1 MRSFSIT
8 TFWLWLLC
16 VLAAPSAHAQN
27 GAASARDANL
37 QETPSVLLPG
47 SYWEDRAPLKVGEAA
62 PGWVLPLASDSS
74 FAKKG
79 APDLDF
85 ARWRGQKTTVV
96 VFWAFWCDTWKDATR
111 YFGELRGDL
120 EKRGVKLVIVAVD
133 ASQQPVAR
141 PAFASGKL
149 FFPVVIDGKSQI
161 TARYG
166 VRRVP
171 TVIVVGANGNAR
183 AVWEGLPH
191 KKVLLKTLG
200 R

>member
-1 MRSFSIT
+1 M
-8 TFWLWLLC
+8 LL
-16 VLAAPSAHAQN
+16 LASRADAQN
-27 GAASARDANL
+27 GAPAPNDAARR

-47 SYWEDRAPLKVGEAA
+47 SYWEERAPLRVGDAA
-62 PGWVLPLASDSS
+62 PGWKLPLASGSPG
-74 FAKKG
+74 AKKG

-85 ARWRGQKTTVV
+85 ARFRGGKTTVL

-111 YFGELRGDL
+111 FFGAARRELDA
-120 EKRGVKLVIVAVD
+120 RGVQLVAVAVD

-149 FFPVVIDGKSQI
+149 FFPVAIDAKSQI

-171 TVIVVGANGNAR
+171 TVFLVGPDGKISAR
-183 AVWEGLPH
+183 WEGLP
-191 KKVLLKTLG
+191 TL
-200 R
+200 RELQRALPARR

>member
-1 MRSFSIT
+1 MRSFSKH
-8 TFWLWLLC
+8 LAWLLC
-16 VLAAPSAHAQN
+16 VLIAPAAFAQ
-27 GAASARDANL
+27 SDANL

-62 PGWVLPLASDSS
+62 PLWTLPLAGDSPL
-74 FAKKG
+74 AKKG
-79 APDLDF
+79 ATDLDF

-111 YFGELRGDL
+111 YLGDVRGDL
-120 EKRGVKLVIVAVD
+120 EKRGVKLVVVAVD

-141 PAFASGKL
+141 PAFRVKKL
-149 FFPVVIDGKSQI
+149 FSPVVIDARSHV

-171 TVIVVGANGNAR
+171 TVFVVGADGKIR
-183 AVWEGLPH
+183 AIWEGLPG